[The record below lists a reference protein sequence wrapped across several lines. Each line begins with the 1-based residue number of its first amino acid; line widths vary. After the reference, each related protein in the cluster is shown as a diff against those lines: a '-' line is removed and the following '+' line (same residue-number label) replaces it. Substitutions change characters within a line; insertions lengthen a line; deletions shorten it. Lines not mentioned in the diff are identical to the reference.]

1 MLHPNSQNLLH
12 QRVVVI
18 LFLALV
24 GAAGTLF
31 PAESTARDSDE
42 SRLGA
47 TEHPLGT
54 SAEGE
59 LAPPEDDV
67 DWRYIKVEEP
77 RTIAFSLE
85 VEPEGK
91 DTTLT
96 LTRATGD
103 ELEEV
108 AADTGSAE
116 IETELQPG
124 LYYIQISA
132 SSAIE
137 YTLTIGGV

>member
-1 MLHPNSQNLLH
+1 MSYRKLENYLSKPGVLVLLL
-12 QRVVVI
+12 V
-18 LFLALV
+18 LV
-24 GAAGTLF
+24 GALGTLV
-31 PAESTARDSDE
+31 PGESTARDSDG

-47 TEHPLGT
+47 TQHPLGT

-59 LAPPEDDV
+59 LSPPDDDV
-67 DWRYIKVEEP
+67 DWRYTKVEE
-77 RTIAFSLE
+77 AQSVDFSLQI
-85 VEPEGK
+85 EPEEE

-108 AADTGSAE
+108 SVDDGSAE

-124 LYYIQISA
+124 LYYVKISA
-132 SSAIE
+132 SSAIS
-137 YTLTIGGV
+137 YTLTIGGG